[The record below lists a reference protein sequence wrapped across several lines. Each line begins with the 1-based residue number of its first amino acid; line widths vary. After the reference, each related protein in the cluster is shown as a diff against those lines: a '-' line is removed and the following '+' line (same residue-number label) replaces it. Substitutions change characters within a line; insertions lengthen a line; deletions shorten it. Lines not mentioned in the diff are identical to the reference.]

1 MPSEYESFWDLDSY
15 AVVGHSAKR
24 PFPRLTYGGL
34 KHRGKTDYPVDPSA
48 ARIEGDEAYPDLN
61 SLPGKV
67 DAVVL
72 EVPKEE
78 TKDWVQKVVELGV
91 KDLWL
96 HMFIDTPEAVSLAK
110 DNGVRL
116 RTGTCAVM
124 YLRHGFTYHSIH
136 RYINQ
141 LIKKY

>member
-1 MPSEYESFWDLDSY
+1 MPSEYESFWDFESY

-34 KHRGKTDYPVDPSA
+34 KDKGKTVYPVDPGA
-48 ARIEGDEAYPDLN
+48 DRIEGDEAYRDLG

-67 DAVVL
+67 DAVLL

-78 TKDWVQKVVELGV
+78 TNDWVQKVVELGV
-91 KDLWL
+91 KDLWI
-96 HMFIDTPEAVSLAK
+96 HMATDTPQAIALAK
-110 DNGVRL
+110 DNGIRI

-124 YLRHGFTYHSIH
+124 YLKHGFTYHSIH
-136 RYINQ
+136 RYLNK
-141 LIKKY
+141 LLKKY